1 MIQSLINEAV
11 KIATRAAM
19 NGSPLA
25 SLTWVPPATLSQD
38 PMGVFV
44 LEYAKLGTAA
54 DTVPWA

>member
-1 MIQSLINEAV
+1 MIQALINEAV
-11 KIATRAAM
+11 KIATAM

-25 SLTWVPPATLSQD
+25 SLTWIPPTTLAQD

>member
-1 MIQSLINEAV
+1 MIQALINETV

-19 NGSPLA
+19 NGSPLV
-25 SLTWVPPATLSQD
+25 SLTWAPPATLAQD